1 MKLHANAP
9 LGPKGRA
16 TMVRRVL
23 EEGVALTEAAE
34 AAGVSARTAGKW
46 VRRYR
51 EQGETG
57 LLDRS
62 SAPRRAST
70 TSLRP
75 GGWRRSPPCAA
86 CG

>member
-23 EEGVALTEAAE
+23 EEGLALTEAAE
-34 AAGVSARTAGKW
+34 AAGVSAMTAGKW
-46 VRRYR
+46 VRRFR
-51 EQGETG
+51 EEGDAG

-62 SAPRRAST
+62 SAP
-70 TSLRP
+70 
-75 GGWRRSPPCAA
+75 
-86 CG
+86 